1 VIFSQAVLLKL
12 VDKGITREEAYALV
26 QTNAMK
32 AWNTDDGNFKQNL
45 LSDANVKKHLTEQE
59 IEDCFKAE
67 NYLGNLDK
75 VFDRVGV

>member
-1 VIFSQAVLLKL
+1 MNMKPKKQQLLSL
-12 VDKGITREEAYALV
+12 LPDALV